1 MYDIFK
7 IIIRSSKIYVCPLS
21 VSLFLC
27 LSLYCLSYIWSLP
40 VYRNLAVYNCLMT
53 HLSVYFFEYVFV
65 YVYVCLK
72 HLAYHVTADISP
84 LELPTDNDTKSW
96 NNIDSV
102 NSADPD
108 QTGPKEKSDLGLHCL
123 LLTHITTMLK
133 STYSNFSHI
142 CRIWFGIWFF
152 GAQYFR

>member
-1 MYDIFK
+1 
-7 IIIRSSKIYVCPLS
+7 
-21 VSLFLC
+21 
-27 LSLYCLSYIWSLP
+27 
-40 VYRNLAVYNCLMT
+40 MT